1 MDSVGVCVR
10 GERGR
15 GVGGEGGREGERKI
29 LILIKEEIMNLRDS
43 EGHLE
48 GLRGT
53 WSRDRNNVNTVLL
66 YKILVGKISK

>member
-1 MDSVGVCVR
+1 MDSVGVYVR
-10 GERGR
+10 WKRGR
-15 GVGGEGGREGERKI
+15 GIGGEGGRKGERKI

-48 GLRGT
+48 GLRGR